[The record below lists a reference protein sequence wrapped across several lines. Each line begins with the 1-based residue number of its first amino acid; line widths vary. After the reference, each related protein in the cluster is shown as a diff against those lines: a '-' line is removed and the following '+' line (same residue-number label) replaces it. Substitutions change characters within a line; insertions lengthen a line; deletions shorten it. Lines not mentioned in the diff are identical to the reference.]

1 MELNNLEDDTG
12 ISFEWREIG
21 CRQQR
26 LCQRKSRVI
35 DAGRKVESRQNWK
48 QLSHPLSEI
57 AGLVG
62 QLLWPADWVAPC
74 VHWPSSGIV
83 RAAASRGGGF
93 VRCAHCQGQAHRG
106 PHRPPGPNQATWRI
120 SDNLKTGWPSV
131 MHRLL
136 TVVLLA
142 ASLPCCLGY
151 CRSLGWNPSFNGPPL
166 VEQVHTNTNNI
177 KAVLCQQLWGDANV
191 WASLWKWFSKLVFT
205 FVLCPLWQT
214 VMPSL
219 TNCYALFDKHLQ
231 CWPCV
236 KLS

>member
-1 MELNNLEDDTG
+1 M
-12 ISFEWREIG
+12 
-21 CRQQR
+21 
-26 LCQRKSRVI
+26 
-35 DAGRKVESRQNWK
+35 
-48 QLSHPLSEI
+48 
-57 AGLVG
+57 
-62 QLLWPADWVAPC
+62 APC

-93 VRCAHCQGQAHRG
+93 VRCAHCQGQAHPG

-120 SDNLKTGWPSV
+120 SDNLKTGWPAV
-131 MHRLL
+131 MQRLL

-177 KAVLCQQLWGDANV
+177 KVGHALSAIVRRCSRVG
-191 WASLWKWFSKLVFT
+191 VFVEVIFKT
-205 FVLCPLWQT
+205 GFYFC

-231 CWPCV
+231 C
-236 KLS
+236 